1 MLGNYPSNWKES
13 ADAIKNAAGYQC
25 QKCDL
30 RCLPNSESYQH
41 LDLAIRRKFIAQVHH
56 IDRDPSN
63 NDRSNLICLCSGC
76 HLREH
81 RHRPAPSPGQL
92 ALKVKVR
99 SKTSR
104 RQKIKTRQ
112 ESFFDLIDRLPTLPK
127 VEQLELK
134 F

>member
-1 MLGNYPSNWKES
+1 MFGYPCDWKEIS
-13 ADAIKNAAGYQC
+13 ETIKLTAGYQC
-25 QKCDL
+25 QKCGL
-30 RCLPNSESYQH
+30 NCLPNKKSYQH
-41 LDLAIRRKFIAQVHH
+41 LDLSIRRKLIAQVHH
-56 IDRDPSN
+56 IDQDPSN

-99 SKTSR
+99 TKTSR
-104 RQKIKTRQ
+104 KQKIKVRQ

-127 VEQLELK
+127 AEQLELK